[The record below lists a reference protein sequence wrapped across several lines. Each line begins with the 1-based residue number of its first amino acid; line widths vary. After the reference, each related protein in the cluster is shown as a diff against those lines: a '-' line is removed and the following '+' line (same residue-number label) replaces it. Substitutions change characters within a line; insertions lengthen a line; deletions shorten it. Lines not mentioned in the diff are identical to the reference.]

1 MSQTLPNITLDK
13 FIKNMGNYRFWDEDM
28 IQAYIAPEDQ
38 MALRGIHLPITVAPD
53 RLLWNYN
60 TIGDYTVR
68 SGYWLYTHDPSYTG
82 PLLPAPHG
90 SLDLKK
96 QIWKLSIQPKIKHFL
111 WRVLSKALATSTRLI
126 SRGMAIDPICPH
138 CRNSDETINH
148 VLFTCP
154 FTTLVWRLSHSP
166 IFRTQIPSD
175 DLEENLSKVL
185 DPQST
190 QPGFSTFDHN
200 LPETP
205 LFSIN
210 TEKVHQKR

>member
-1 MSQTLPNITLDK
+1 MGLKNLAKFNDALLAKQAWRIINNPDTLFSRIMEARYFKDDSILDAKERKNQSYRWSSLLVGLELLKKGLCYNVGNGESIRLERDNFIDSVPPRTIRMSQTLPNITLDK

-60 TIGDYTVR
+60 TTGDYTVR

-96 QIWKLSIQPKIKHFL
+96 QIWKLSI
-111 WRVLSKALATSTRLI
+111 
-126 SRGMAIDPICPH
+126 
-138 CRNSDETINH
+138 
-148 VLFTCP
+148 
-154 FTTLVWRLSHSP
+154 
-166 IFRTQIPSD
+166 
-175 DLEENLSKVL
+175 
-185 DPQST
+185 
-190 QPGFSTFDHN
+190 
-200 LPETP
+200 
-205 LFSIN
+205 
-210 TEKVHQKR
+210 